1 MTNTSYRIFIRGSR
15 GVGKSTIAIRFIQ
28 YIFVEEYDPTI
39 EDAYIKQWEI
49 GGETCILDI
58 LDTAGYEEY
67 DAMMRQNIYACEGM
81 LLIYSVTDQS
91 SFDKVPSF
99 IEQAKGVK
107 EDVVI
112 VLAGNKSLIEQAKR
126 VKEDVVFVLA
136 GNKCDLE
143 SERVVTKEEGKR
155 MADEE
160 RISFF
165 EVSAKD
171 DVNIDAMFY
180 QIVMEIQKRN
190 TDRRVEER
198 ERVKRCLIM

>member
-1 MTNTSYRIFIRGSR
+1 MMNTYKLLMRGSG

-39 EDAYIKQWEI
+39 EVTFRKQWEV

-58 LDTAGYEEY
+58 LDTAGPEEY
-67 DAMMRQNIYACEGM
+67 FTIMEQYIRSCHGL
-81 LLIYSVTDQS
+81 LLIYSITDQR
-91 SFDKVPSF
+91 SFDEVP
-99 IEQAKGVK
+99 
-107 EDVVI
+107 
-112 VLAGNKSLIEQAKR
+112 SLIEQAKR

-171 DVNIDAMFY
+171 
-180 QIVMEIQKRN
+180 R
-190 TDRRVEER
+190 
-198 ERVKRCLIM
+198 